1 VTSTPEH
8 EELRMNVRLYGRL
21 ADLLGEQVQLDLAG
35 CSVGKVRTAMAE
47 RHPAARA
54 EILSQRVRACVGDMI
69 VGEEHVV
76 SEADVIEFFPPV
88 SGG

>member
-1 VTSTPEH
+1 
-8 EELRMNVRLYGRL
+8 MNVRFYGRL
-21 ADLLGEQVQLDLAG
+21 ADLLGERVRLDLAD
-35 CSVGKVRTAMAE
+35 CSVGQLRTAIAE

-54 EILSQRVRACVGDMI
+54 EILSQRVRACVGDTI

-76 SEADVIEFFPPV
+76 GPADEVEFFPPV

>member
-1 VTSTPEH
+1 
-8 EELRMNVRLYGRL
+8 MNVRLYGRL
-21 ADLLGEQVQLDLAG
+21 ADLLGEQVRVDVVG
-35 CSVGKVRTAMAE
+35 CSVGQLRTALAE

-54 EILSQRVRACVGDMI
+54 EILSRRVRACIGDRI

-76 SEADVIEFFPPV
+76 GAGDEVEFFPPV